1 MMFLFAG
8 HSDKPLKSLISMAH
22 KGNHTCLHRFSFI
35 YVMDDLWED
44 AYTCPVNVMNCTT
57 RSAIYVME
65 LRVMGWVPIKG
76 GDDKMRSFSMSC
88 DSPII
93 KGHTSRSFIFGFC
106 RSEHG
111 LTDFQIEFLWSVYS
125 KYCSFITYE
134 IMNVKWTNIVFVL
147 RYGDETL
154 HLWKPLLNTN
164 DQRGSSQCLTQRNT
178 IFVHFTFM
186 FS

>member
-1 MMFLFAG
+1 MIFLFAG

-65 LRVMGWVPIKG
+65 LTV
-76 GDDKMRSFSMSC
+76 
-88 DSPII
+88 
-93 KGHTSRSFIFGFC
+93 IFGFC

>member
-1 MMFLFAG
+1 MPNLRYEL
-8 HSDKPLKSLISMAH
+8 HH
-22 KGNHTCLHRFSFI
+22 KICNLRYGTHGYGMS
-35 YVMDDLWED
+35 
-44 AYTCPVNVMNCTT
+44 AYTRRCRLNSVILN
-57 RSAIYVME
+57 A
-65 LRVMGWVPIKG
+65 LRFAN
-76 GDDKMRSFSMSC
+76 D
-88 DSPII
+88 

-111 LTDFQIEFLWSVYS
+111 LSDFQIEFLWSVCS

-154 HLWKPLLNTN
+154 HLWKLLLNTN

>member
-1 MMFLFAG
+1 MSRVYNFSAG
-8 HSDKPLKSLISMAH
+8 PAVLPEEVLKEAADEMLDYQGS
-22 KGNHTCLHRFSFI
+22 G
-35 YVMDDLWED
+35 
-44 AYTCPVNVMNCTT
+44 
-57 RSAIYVME
+57 
-65 LRVMGWVPIKG
+65 
-76 GDDKMRSFSMSC
+76 
-88 DSPII
+88 
-93 KGHTSRSFIFGFC
+93 
-106 RSEHG
+106 SEHG
-111 LTDFQIEFLWSVYS
+111 LTDFQIEFLWSVCS

-186 FS
+186 PS

>member
-1 MMFLFAG
+1 MPNLRYEL
-8 HSDKPLKSLISMAH
+8 HH
-22 KGNHTCLHRFSFI
+22 KICNLRYGTHGYGMS
-35 YVMDDLWED
+35 
-44 AYTCPVNVMNCTT
+44 AYTRRCRLNSVILN
-57 RSAIYVME
+57 A
-65 LRVMGWVPIKG
+65 LRFAN
-76 GDDKMRSFSMSC
+76 D
-88 DSPII
+88 

-111 LTDFQIEFLWSVYS
+111 LTDFQIEFLWSVCS

>member
-1 MMFLFAG
+1 MPGQRYEL
-8 HSDKPLKSLISMAH
+8 HH
-22 KGNHTCLHRFSFI
+22 KICNLRYGTPGYGMS
-35 YVMDDLWED
+35 
-44 AYTCPVNVMNCTT
+44 AYTRRCRLNSVILN
-57 RSAIYVME
+57 A
-65 LRVMGWVPIKG
+65 LRFAN
-76 GDDKMRSFSMSC
+76 D
-88 DSPII
+88 

-111 LTDFQIEFLWSVYS
+111 LTDFQIEFLWSVCS